1 MEEMIE
7 SLKNSAEKC
16 DLLAEAA
23 QNLESRV
30 RFEERAKE
38 LRWQAQCYHDCLQAL
53 REFAAHL
60 FPSTHLTMYAEP
72 IPGFSVR

>member
-7 SLKNSAEKC
+7 SLRSSAGKY
-16 DLLAEAA
+16 DLLAAA
-23 QNLESRV
+23 TQNLDSKLH
-30 RFEERAKE
+30 FEEQAKE

-60 FPSTHLTMYAEP
+60 FLPTLLTTCADSDL
-72 IPGFSVR
+72 GC